1 LLYRTTWSA
10 PYAATGITDNIGES
24 VFAGTDSGWYGTPWS
39 VRTGKYSV
47 ADAFATTSRK
57 YTTNTVAPSEPK

>member
-24 VFAGTDSGWYGTPWS
+24 VFAGTDSGWYGT
-39 VRTGKYSV
+39 GKYSV
-47 ADAFATTSRK
+47 ADAFTATSRK
-57 YTTNTVAPSEPK
+57 YTTDTVSPSEPK